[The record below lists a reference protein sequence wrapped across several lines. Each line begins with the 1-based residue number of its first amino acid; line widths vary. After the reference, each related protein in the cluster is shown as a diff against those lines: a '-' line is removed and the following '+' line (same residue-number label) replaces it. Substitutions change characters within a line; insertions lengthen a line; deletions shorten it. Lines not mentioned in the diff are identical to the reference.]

1 MDALTQQLMQQLSE
15 DGLSQISRQIGADQ
29 KATGSALS
37 TTIPVLVSA
46 MAQNAS
52 KPSGAKAL
60 HQALAKDHDGAVLDG
75 LSGFLKNPQTADGAA
90 ILGHVLGSQQP
101 AVTQGLSQGTGL
113 DSRQIEQLMQIIA
126 PLVMG
131 ALGQQQQQQS
141 FTPDSLAGFLGTQ
154 QQQAQQDNPD
164 ILSILNVLL
173 DTNKSGSALDE
184 IIGWLSKLFG
194 GK

>member
-37 TTIPVLVSA
+37 TTIPVLISA
-46 MAQNAS
+46 MAKNSS
-52 KPSGAKAL
+52 KPKGAKAL
-60 HQALAKDHDGAVLDG
+60 HQALTKDHDGSVFDDM
-75 LSGFLKNPQTADGAA
+75 SGYLGNPQTADGDA
-90 ILGHVLGSQQP
+90 ILGHVLGGQKS
-101 AVTQGLSQGTGL
+101 AVTQGLAKGTGL
-113 DSRQIEQLMQIIA
+113 DSTQIEQLMQIIA

-131 ALGQQQQQQS
+131 ALGQQQQQQGFDS
-141 FTPDSLAGFLGTQ
+141 DSLSSYLGGQ
-154 QQQAQQDNPD
+154 QQQALQENPD
-164 ILSILNVLL
+164 ILSILNTLL

-184 IIGWLSKLFG
+184 IIGWLSRLFG

>member
-37 TTIPVLVSA
+37 TTIPVLISA
-46 MAQNAS
+46 MAKNSS
-52 KPSGAKAL
+52 KSQGAKAL
-60 HQALAKDHDGAVLDG
+60 HQALAKDHDGSVFDDM
-75 LSGFLKNPQTADGAA
+75 SGYLGNPQTADGAA
-90 ILGHVLGSQQP
+90 ILGHVLGGQQP
-101 AVTQGLSQGTGL
+101 AVARGLAEGTGL
-113 DSRQIEQLMQIIA
+113 DAQQIEQMMQIIA

-131 ALGQQQQQQS
+131 ALGRQQQQQG
-141 FTPDSLAGFLGTQ
+141 FDPDGLSSYLGGQ
-154 QQQAQQDNPD
+154 QQQALQENPD

-184 IIGWLSKLFG
+184 IIGWLSRLFG